1 MNTDKFHVG
10 SNTSYQAIGG
20 ESALPEGAVQRLI
33 FSSADGKPLFDYETT
48 VQNGEWR
55 LDMPF
60 FVIERIASQEIVI
73 HRDE

>member
-1 MNTDKFHVG
+1 M
-10 SNTSYQAIGG
+10 
-20 ESALPEGAVQRLI
+20 QRLI

-60 FVIERIASQEIVI
+60 FMIERIASQEIVI